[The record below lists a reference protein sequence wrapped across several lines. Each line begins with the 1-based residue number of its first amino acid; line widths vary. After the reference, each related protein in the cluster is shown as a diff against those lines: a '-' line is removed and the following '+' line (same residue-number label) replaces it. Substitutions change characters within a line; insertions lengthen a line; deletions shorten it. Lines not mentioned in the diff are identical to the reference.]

1 MKRCIWMCAGLALAA
16 AQAGLVEETHSKPVL
31 AVSVEVAPFAD
42 VRQKLTSFGTLV
54 NNPIVPMALVPAI
67 QSAIEENMGNLRPD
81 AAIKVCAY
89 VYQPA
94 WQIAVTSEVA
104 YAAEDLIKTEVVYVD
119 PPKSPL
125 PLVRAEIT
133 AVGLAAFDDY
143 ISQDE
148 DEGRRARKAMGDEI
162 SLFDRWLRLC
172 DENKDPAMEVDLHAY
187 ARAVFTCDLDPRI
200 GLSLEFVMEPRPGMK
215 ISPVAGSR
223 LPAGAL
229 DGVPANAPAV
239 VACNDRV
246 ASLCRDET
254 EWKTSCESSARIA
267 EGLARHALKQPNVRK
282 YEPVLS
288 GLVAACAAY
297 VRSTPFPAAA
307 DWSVCALAFGPRR
320 EPYFV
325 LDGVSATARQMD
337 ALDAR
342 FLDAVAAAV
351 EKQWPGRGLVR
362 ASAGRLTVDYAAALD
377 VAAAEAQV
385 KGADRELVKAKL
397 RLGAI
402 LGSTTGE
409 LAVVPLA
416 GTAHAAIY
424 GPAGF
429 CRPALPKPTGE
440 ARLAAMLPETA
451 ADRPSSAGWLSCYA
465 LARDFVLPVAAE
477 FVSKKDQ
484 ALYRSMV
491 QALPGAGPA
500 SAIAGA
506 YWARTDGS
514 HRFLLRVTAD
524 ELKNYGAVYNGA
536 AAAWLRLGGFSGK

>member
-1 MKRCIWMCAGLALAA
+1 MCAGLALAA
-16 AQAGLVEETHSKPVL
+16 AQAGIVEETHSKPVL
-31 AVSVEVAPFAD
+31 AASVEVAPFAEI
-42 VRQKLTSFGTLV
+42 RQRLQTLGTLV

-67 QSAIEENMGNLRPD
+67 QSAIQEGMGSFRPD
-81 AAIKVCAY
+81 SAITVRTY

-94 WQIAVTSEVA
+94 WQIAATSTVE
-104 YAAEDLIKTEVVYVD
+104 YAAEDLMKTEVAYAD
-119 PPKSPL
+119 PAKAPR
-125 PLVRAEIT
+125 PLVRAELT
-133 AVGLAAFDDY
+133 ATGLNALEDFLSQAAA
-143 ISQDE
+143 E
-148 DEGRRARKAMGDEI
+148 EKRARKAMGDEI
-162 SLFDRWLRLC
+162 SGFDLFCRLLDESNDPSGEIDLR
-172 DENKDPAMEVDLHAY
+172 AY
-187 ARAVFTCDLDPRI
+187 SRARIVFDLDGN
-200 GLSLEFVMEPRPGMK
+200 GLSFDFALEPGPGAK
-215 ISPVAGSR
+215 RFPAAGFR

-229 DGVPANAPAV
+229 DGVPDNALCVLAI
-239 VACNDRV
+239 NDMLWGMCGDEKMWK
-246 ASLCRDET
+246 ASL
-254 EWKTSCESSARIA
+254 ESS
-267 EGLARHALKQPNVRK
+267 VRFWD
-282 YEPVLS
+282 
-288 GLVAACAAY
+288 GLVNHLVKKPGVQKYAPFLKDMSSAIAACL
-297 VRSTPFPAAA
+297 RESSFPDPA
-307 DWSVCALAFGPRR
+307 DWSVSAFALGPRR
-320 EPYFV
+320 EPYVV
-325 LDGVSATARQMD
+325 LDGVSAAARKGD
-337 ALDAR
+337 AIDAR
-342 FLDAVAAAV
+342 LLDAVAAAV

-385 KGADRELVKAKL
+385 KGADRELAKAKH

-429 CRPALPKPTGE
+429 SRPALPKPTGE
-440 ARLAAMLPETA
+440 ARLAAMLPEAA
-451 ADRPSSAGWLSCYA
+451 ADRPSCAGWLSCYA

-491 QALPGAGPA
+491 QALPSAGPA